1 MVDETPPA
9 EVSADARTPASRPV
23 LRRGWGWRKYLL
35 AAILALLG
43 MFAVGVLV
51 LNSPIGHR
59 FVVERIMRYAPASGL
74 RVTIGR
80 IEGSLYGTSTLHDV
94 TLSDPKG
101 AFLRVP
107 EVELDWRPFSWFT
120 RGLDVRKLVLHR
132 GVLLRQWNLRPG
144 RPDAPILPNFDIRID
159 RLELDRLSVADGI
172 IGERRRIDLVAKVDI
187 RKGRALIRTQASLG
201 AKDSRGDRFAALLD
215 AEPAR
220 NKFDMA
226 LDYNAPKGGLL
237 ANLAGAKRD
246 LRGRVVGH
254 GTWKDWKGSLLIDS
268 PGVQLA
274 ALRLTNRSGQYGILG
289 LIWPQ
294 DMLTGTAARVA
305 GKAVAVNAQGTL
317 VNSVLNGRFLAI
329 GAGAQVDARGGVDL
343 GTNTFDAL
351 VVKAGLRNPEL
362 IEGTRIERAGL
373 SLQLDGAFTA
383 LTVQHALVAERVT
396 SGTLRVERFAQTG
409 VATREGTLWTL
420 PLNASAARIVT
431 GNPTV
436 DPRLVNARVTGRL
449 QLQGS
454 RLTGDNLSLVVPGLA
469 ARLVLRGDIAR
480 GGYALAGPVAARG
493 WKLENLGT
501 VNADVKILLKLGNG
515 VPWRLAANL
524 AGQMPRVDNPT
535 LTTVA
540 GTGIRFAGAIRT
552 GGDIPLVIERAT
564 LNASKLSLNIS
575 GRLAGGVTTLSGGGR
590 HVDYGPF
597 TVAASIAGNGPKATL
612 VFASPYPAAGLKEVH
627 IGLAPIPGGFRIE
640 TSGGSTL
647 GSFSGTIGL
656 FSPPGGATRLQI
668 ERLEVWKTNVTGA
681 LLFERGG
688 INGKL
693 QLAGGGV
700 DGAITLAP
708 RGGGQGFNVALT
720 AENAR
725 FGGDNP
731 LTISSGKLEAAGLIA
746 KGHTTVTG
754 SLMGQGI
761 GRGNLFL
768 GRIAAQASVT
778 DGRGRVTASLAGRRG
793 SRFAL
798 QLFGEFAPQRI
809 AVLANGEFAGQKIA
823 MPRRAVL
830 TSEDGGWR
838 LAPSQVDYAGGRL
851 IASGLFGSTQTE
863 ARFALSDMPL
873 SVVDILVSEVGLGGK
888 ASGLID
894 YRQPHGGVPSGSAR
908 LMIKGLTRSGLV
920 LSSRPIDLALVA
932 NLSANA
938 LETRAVAREA
948 GQVRGRLQA
957 RISGLPRDGTLMER
971 LRAGGLFAQLRYN
984 GPADALWRLAA
995 IDAFDLTGPIAVAA
1009 DVTGDLDNPSIRGS
1023 VASSGLRLQSAL
1035 IGADIS
1041 QMTMRGTFAG
1051 SRLTLS
1057 QFAGRTPNGGT
1068 VAGSGFVDLS
1078 DLGSKGAVIDLKLA
1092 AHNARL
1098 INRPD
1103 MAAAVTGPLR
1113 IVSDGLSGTIAG
1125 RVLLDTASWQLGRA
1139 TGGAQLPNI
1148 PTREINAPA
1157 DIAPARARGFAWRF
1171 LIDAAAANRIAVRG
1185 MGLDSEWGAKI
1196 RLRGRTDAMQIFG
1209 QADMV
1214 RGSYEFAGT
1223 RFDLIRGRINFDGES
1238 PPNPRL
1244 DIAAEAQITGLTARV
1259 TVSGTGNK
1267 PEIAFTS
1274 TPPMPEDELLAR
1286 LLFGSSI
1293 TQISAPEALQLGAA
1307 LASLRGGG
1315 GLDPINKL
1323 RSAIG
1328 LDRLRIVTADPALG
1342 RGTGVAAGKY
1352 FGRRFYAEI
1361 VTDGHGYNATS
1372 LEFRVTNWLSL
1383 LGSVSTLGR
1392 ESMNLKVSKDY

>member
-1 MVDETPPA
+1 MSSPPADPPA
-9 EVSADARTPASRPV
+9 EVPTEPAQV
-23 LRRGWGWRKYLL
+23 VVIRRSWGWRKYLI
-35 AAILALLG
+35 AAILALL
-43 MFAVGVLV
+43 ATLAAGVLV

-59 FVVERIMRYAPASGL
+59 FVVDRIMRYAPASGL
-74 RVTIGR
+74 RVSIGR
-80 IEGSLYGTSTLHDV
+80 IDGSLYGTSTLRNV
-94 TLSDPKG
+94 TLSDPQG
-101 AFLRVP
+101 PFMRVP
-107 EVELDWRPFSWFT
+107 EIELDWRPFSWFT

-132 GVLLRQWNLRPG
+132 GVMLRQWKLLPG

-159 RLELDRLSVADGI
+159 HLELDKLSVAEGM
-172 IGERRRIDLVAKVDI
+172 IGERRRIDLTAKVDI
-187 RKGRALIRTQASLG
+187 RKGRVLIRTQASLG
-201 AKDSRGDRFAALLD
+201 AKDPRSDRFAALLD

-237 ANLAGAKRD
+237 ATLTGAKRD
-246 LRGRVVGH
+246 SRARVVGR
-254 GTWKDWKGSLLIDS
+254 GTWANWKGAVLVDS
-268 PGVQLA
+268 PGMPFA
-274 ALRLTNRSGQYGILG
+274 ALRLTNRSGQYGVLG

-305 GKAVAVNAQGTL
+305 GKAVAISAQGTL
-317 VNSVLNGRFLAI
+317 VDSILGGHALAI
-329 GAGAQVDARGGVDL
+329 GEGAQIDARGGVDL

-351 VVKAGLRNPEL
+351 MVKAGLRNPDL
-362 IEGTRIERAGL
+362 FEGTRIERAGL
-373 SLQLDGAFTA
+373 DLELNGKFDA
-383 LTVQHALVAERVT
+383 LTVRHALVVERVT
-396 SGTLRVERFAQTG
+396 SGTLRVDRFSQTG
-409 VATREGTLWTL
+409 VATRQGTLWTL
-420 PLNASAARIVT
+420 PLDARAARIVT
-431 GNPTV
+431 GNPTI
-436 DPRLVNARVTGRL
+436 DPRLIDARATGRL
-449 QLQGS
+449 QLLGS
-454 RLTGDNLSLVVPGLA
+454 RLTGDDLSLVVPGLA
-469 ARLVLRGDIAR
+469 AKLVLRGDIAR
-480 GGYALAGPVAARG
+480 GGYAVAGPVAARG
-493 WKLENLGT
+493 WRLENLGT
-501 VNADVKILLKLGNG
+501 IDANAKILLKLGDG

-524 AGQMPRVDNPT
+524 AGNMPRVENPT

-540 GTGIRFAGAIRT
+540 GTGIRFAGSIRT
-552 GGDIPLVIERAT
+552 GGDIPLVIERAS

-575 GRLAGGVTTLSGGGR
+575 GRLAGGTTTLSGGGR

-597 TVAASIAGNGPKATL
+597 TVEASIAGNGPRATL
-612 VFASPYPAAGLKEVH
+612 VFASPLPAAGLKNVRVA
-627 IGLAPIPGGFRIE
+627 LAPIPGGFRIE
-640 TSGGSTL
+640 TAGGSTL
-647 GSFSGTIGL
+647 GPFSGAIGL
-656 FSPPGGATRLQI
+656 FSPPGGPTRLQI

-681 LLFERGG
+681 LR
-688 INGKL
+688 
-693 QLAGGGV
+693 LAGGGV
-700 DGAITLAP
+700 DGTITLEP
-708 RGGGQGFNVALT
+708 RGGGQGFKVALT

-731 LTISSGKLEAAGLIA
+731 LTISSGKLEAQGLIA

-754 SLMGQGI
+754 SLNGQGI

-768 GRIAAQASVT
+768 GRVAAQASVT

-798 QLFGEFAPQRI
+798 QLLGEFAPERI
-809 AVLANGEFAGQKIA
+809 AVLANGEFAGQKIT

-830 TSEDGGWR
+830 TGEDGGWR
-838 LAPSQVDYAGGRL
+838 LAPSQINYAGGRL

-863 ARFALSDMPL
+863 ARLALSDMPL
-873 SVVDILVSEVGLGGK
+873 SVIDILVAEVGLGGK

-894 YRQPHGGVPSGSAR
+894 YRQPRGGVPTGAAQ
-908 LMIKGLTRSGLV
+908 LMIKGLTRSGLM
-920 LSSRPIDLALVA
+920 LTSRPVDLALVA
-932 NLSANA
+932 NLSATA

-957 RISGLPRDGTLMER
+957 RISGLPQDGTLSER
-971 LRAGGLFAQLRYN
+971 LRAGGLTGQLRYN

-995 IDAFDLTGPIAVAA
+995 IDAFDLTGPISVAA
-1009 DVTGDLDNPSIRGS
+1009 DVTGNLDNPSIRGS
-1023 VASSGLRLQSAL
+1023 VASTGLRLQSAVV
-1035 IGADIS
+1035 GADVS
-1041 QMTMRGTFAG
+1041 QVTMRGTFAG

-1078 DLGSKGAVIDLKLA
+1078 DLGTKGPVIDLKLA

-1103 MAAAVTGPLR
+1103 MTAAVTGPLR

-1125 RVLLDTASWQLGRA
+1125 RVTIDAASWQLGRA
-1139 TGGAQLPNI
+1139 TAIAELPNI

-1157 DIAPARARGFAWRF
+1157 DIAPARARSFPWRF
-1171 LIDAAAANRIAVRG
+1171 LIDAAGSNRIAVRG
-1185 MGLDSEWGAKI
+1185 MGLDSEWGAAI
-1196 RLRGRTDAMQIFG
+1196 RLRGTTAAMQIYG
-1209 QADMV
+1209 QADMI
-1214 RGSYEFAGT
+1214 RGGYEFAGT
-1223 RFDLIRGRINFDGES
+1223 RFELIRGRINFDGES

-1267 PEIAFTS
+1267 PEIAFSS
-1274 TPPMPEDELLAR
+1274 TPAMPEDELLAR

-1328 LDRLRIVTADPALG
+1328 LDRLRIITADPALG

-1361 VTDGHGYNATS
+1361 VTDGRGYNATS

-1392 ESMNLKVSKDY
+1392 QSLNVKVSKDY